1 MTQIYDLHCH
11 SDYSDGILSPSE
23 LVSRAH
29 AQSVDVL
36 ALTDHDTLAG
46 IAEATEA
53 AKAFGLDLIAGIE
66 FSCQW
71 NGRGIHIVGLN
82 VDIDNP
88 QLQAAVESQRQ
99 RRVQRSETIAQKLH
113 KAGIE
118 GSLAWVQAKAGKGTI
133 GRPHFAQ
140 FLLERGH
147 VKNIN
152 QAFKKYLGAGKP
164 GDVKNV
170 WPSIE
175 EAVAWIVAAGGQP
188 VLAHPDKYK
197 LTRTKLRALC
207 ADFKECGG
215 TGLEILSGKQNPNV
229 TQNMLALAKEFD
241 LRGSLGSDFH
251 QPDQPWQELSC
262 CGTLPAEVP
271 PVWTCWEH

>member
-1 MTQIYDLHCH
+1 MTKIYDLHCH

-29 AQSVDVL
+29 AQSVNVL
-36 ALTDHDTLAG
+36 ALTDHDTLSG
-46 IAEATEA
+46 IHEARLA
-53 AKAFGLDLIAGIE
+53 ARDCGLDLITGIE

-71 NGRGIHIVGLN
+71 NGRGVHIVGLN
-82 VDIDNP
+82 VDDENAA
-88 QLQAAVESQRQ
+88 LLAAVEDQRQ
-99 RRVQRSETIAQKLH
+99 RRQQRSETIAQRLH
-113 KAGIE
+113 KAGVE

-147 VKNIN
+147 VKSIN

-170 WPSIE
+170 WPE
-175 EAVAWIVAAGGQP
+175 VAEAVAWIKAAGGTA

-197 LTRTKLRALC
+197 LTRTKLRELC
-207 ADFKECGG
+207 ADFKEAGG
-215 TGLEILSGKQNPNV
+215 EAIEVLSGKQDANV
-229 TQNMLALAKEFD
+229 TRNIMLLAEEFEF
-241 LRGSLGSDFH
+241 LGSLGSDFH
-251 QPDQPWQELSC
+251 QPNQPWQELAC
-262 CGTLPAEVP
+262 CGYLPEGIE
-271 PVWTCWEH
+271 PVWQQWCH

>member
-53 AKAFGLDLIAGIE
+53 AQQCGLDLIPGIE

-82 VDIDNP
+82 VDTANAV
-88 QLQAAVESQRQ
+88 LVAAVEEQRQ
-99 RRVQRSETIAQKLH
+99 RRIERSETIAQKLH
-113 KAGIE
+113 KAGVE
-118 GSLAWVQAKAGKGTI
+118 GSLAWVREKAGKGTI

-140 FLLERGH
+140 YLLERGH

-164 GDVKNV
+164 GDVKNI

-175 EAVAWIVAAGGQP
+175 EAVAWIRAAGGQP

-207 ADFKECGG
+207 ADFKDCGG
-215 TGLEILSGKQNPNV
+215 TGLEILSGKQASNV
-229 TQNMLALAKEFD
+229 TQNMLLLAAEFG

-251 QPDQPWQELSC
+251 QPGQPWQELSC
-262 CGTLPAEVP
+262 CGVLPEGVE
-271 PVWTCWEH
+271 PVWGSWER